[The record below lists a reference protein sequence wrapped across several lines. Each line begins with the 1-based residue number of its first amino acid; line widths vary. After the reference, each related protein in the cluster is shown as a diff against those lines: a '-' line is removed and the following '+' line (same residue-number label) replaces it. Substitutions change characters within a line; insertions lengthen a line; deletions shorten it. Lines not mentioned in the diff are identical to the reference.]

1 MLDGHHGD
9 GEELPR
15 EVATMLEARTRTCEF
30 CTGLLLIDVDNPLM
44 FKCSECSRTPGDPVR
59 AVDSELESSAPF
71 KALSGRAD
79 RPGCGT
85 IPESSFNAVAS
96 RFR

>member
-9 GEELPR
+9 GEVLPW
-15 EVATMLEARTRTCEF
+15 EVTTMLTARSRACPH
-30 CTGLLLIDVDNPLM
+30 CTGLLLVDQDDPSR

-59 AVDSELESSAPF
+59 SVNELESPQLF
-71 KALSGRAD
+71 KALSGRQW
-79 RPGCGT
+79 RPGTGV
-85 IPESSFNAVAS
+85 PEARYNVVAS